1 MTEEQEKL
9 LDISVELGKLA
20 NQADLYADLLDA
32 YIMDL
37 RSGEPTAQAYLIKLL
52 PKLRDALSSHSKEL
66 CRLSDATCPED

>member
-9 LDISVELGKLA
+9 LDSSVELGKLA

-37 RSGEPTAQAYLIKLL
+37 RSGEPTAQAYLIKLS
-52 PKLRDALSSHSKEL
+52 R
-66 CRLSDATCPED
+66 

>member
-9 LDISVELGKLA
+9 LDSSIELDKLA

-52 PKLRDALSSHSKEL
+52 PKLRDALSSHSKDL
-66 CRLSDATCPED
+66 YRLSDVVCPED

>member
-9 LDISVELGKLA
+9 LDISIELDKLA
-20 NQADLYADLLDA
+20 NQADLYAELLDA

-37 RSGEPTAQAYLIKLL
+37 KRGEPTAQAYLIKLL

>member
-9 LDISVELGKLA
+9 LDISIELGELA

-37 RSGEPTAQAYLIKLL
+37 RRGEPTAQAYLIKLL
-52 PKLRDALSSHSKEL
+52 PKLRDALSSHSKDL
-66 CRLSDATCPED
+66 YRLSDATCPEE

>member
-9 LDISVELGKLA
+9 LDISIELGELA

-37 RSGEPTAQAYLIKLL
+37 RRGEPTAQAYLVKLL
-52 PKLRDALSSHSKEL
+52 PKLRDALSSHSKDL
-66 CRLSDATCPED
+66 YRLSDTTCPEE

>member
-9 LDISVELGKLA
+9 LNSSIELGKLA

-37 RSGEPTAQAYLIKLL
+37 KRGEPTAQAYLIKLL
-52 PKLRDALSSHSKEL
+52 PKLRDALSSQSEDLYK
-66 CRLSDATCPED
+66 LSDAVCPEE

>member
-9 LDISVELGKLA
+9 LDISIELGELA

-37 RSGEPTAQAYLIKLL
+37 RRGEPIAQAYLSQLL
-52 PKLRDALSSHSKEL
+52 PKLRDVLSSHSKDL
-66 CRLSDATCPED
+66 YKLSDTVCPED